1 MLNPE
6 NVRLNDGHAL
16 LQVGEPLVLALGR
29 EAPLHP
35 QIAEHSLADRILE
48 LVYLFLTF

>member
-29 EAPLHP
+29 EAPLHRKSP
-35 QIAEHSLADRILE
+35 NIRLPIGSSN
-48 LVYLFLTF
+48 LFISF